1 MTLKRR
7 TFNPKRRLCPA
18 EVAQRRLPELLAR
31 AGRLRY
37 SGNPEHK
44 RNPGDFGLTPPSGPR
59 PNKTLCDEVGV
70 FRRAEAVSLLRAG
83 LERSMFSEQERN
95 GWPQNIWAVTD
106 SGAPVEAQLEG
117 DGVYHGY
124 PMPEEDPMSEEI
136 LKIWN
141 RA

>member
-1 MTLKRR
+1 
-7 TFNPKRRLCPA
+7 
-18 EVAQRRLPELLAR
+18 
-31 AGRLRY
+31 
-37 SGNPEHK
+37 
-44 RNPGDFGLTPPSGPR
+44 
-59 PNKTLCDEVGV
+59 
-70 FRRAEAVSLLRAG
+70 
-83 LERSMFSEQERN
+83 MFSEQERN